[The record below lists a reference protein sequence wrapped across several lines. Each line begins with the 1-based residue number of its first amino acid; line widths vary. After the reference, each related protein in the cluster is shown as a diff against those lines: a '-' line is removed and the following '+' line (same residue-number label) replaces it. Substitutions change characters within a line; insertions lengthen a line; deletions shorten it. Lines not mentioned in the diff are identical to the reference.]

1 MKTELGRQE
10 VAGIIES
17 FQDLEDPRSHVNRR
31 HLFVDVIVIC
41 ICGVVAGADGPTAIA
56 EWAKSNEDWLR
67 QYLSLPNGIPSH
79 DTISRILKILRPSAF
94 QECFVQWLNRIGDA
108 AAAAEAEDSL
118 VHIALDGKCLRRSH
132 DRSSGLGALHVVSAW
147 ATQRGISLGQVAVDG
162 KSNEIT
168 AIPQLLDQIALTN
181 AVITIDAAG
190 CQKGIAK
197 KIIDGGGQYV
207 LALKGNQE
215 NLYQAVER
223 YFEELQQKNFEG
235 VAVSHFEEQGRAHGR
250 EEERHYYQVSVPTDF
265 PESQKWAGLKTL
277 GMAVR
282 WCKKDGELS
291 QEVRY
296 YIASIRRHGRRFAG
310 LVRGHWAIENSLHWV
325 LDMTFRED
333 ESRVRA
339 GHLADNLSWL
349 RRLAL
354 TLFKQHP
361 GSDSIAM
368 KRRKAGWSVKFLMEV
383 LTGRKV

>member
-1 MKTELGRQE
+1 MKTELDRPD
-10 VAGIIES
+10 VVGIIEC
-17 FQDLEDPRSHVNRR
+17 FQNLKDPRSHVNRR
-31 HLFVDVIVIC
+31 HLLVDVIVIC

-56 EWAKSNEDWLR
+56 EWAKSNGDWLR
-67 QYLSLPNGIPSH
+67 HYLSLPNGIPSH
-79 DTISRILKILRPSAF
+79 DTISRILEILRPSAF

-108 AAAAEAEDSL
+108 AAETEAEESF

-168 AIPQLLDQIALTN
+168 AIPQLLDQIDLTN

-190 CQKGIAK
+190 CQKNIAK

-215 NLYQAVER
+215 KLYQAVER
-223 YFEELQQKNFEG
+223 YFEELQQRNFEG
-235 VAVSHFEEQGRAHGR
+235 VAVSRFEEQGRAHGR
-250 EEERHYYQVSVPTDF
+250 EEERYYYQVPVPDDF
-265 PESQKWAGLKTL
+265 PESEKWAGLKTL

-282 WCKKDGELS
+282 WCRKDGELTHD
-291 QEVRY
+291 VRY
-296 YIASIRRHGRRFAG
+296 YIGSIRRHGRRFAG

-383 LTGRKV
+383 LTGCRV